1 MDTYSYTACCVA
13 CAGHQPSVAVVAEG
27 WLWIL
32 QLTVTLLAVLPV
44 LVTRVGLT
52 LGAWT

>member
-1 MDTYSYTACCVA
+1 MDTATYSYTACCIA

-44 LVTRVGLT
+44 LVTSQV
-52 LGAWT
+52 